1 VTLGALDDA
10 LTRSAATAPE
20 RTSLRAGDR
29 ELSYRRLEVAA
40 ATLASGL
47 ADLGVRRGDRV
58 AIALPNGIDA
68 AVAIYATLRAGAVIV
83 PLNPR
88 IKPAKLARILSDCS
102 AAMLVCEASLAETGR
117 DVLGALPHLR
127 VVIAGRETI
136 EDPPALHELTTS
148 GSRDTSGAI
157 ESDLAAIIYTSGS
170 SGAQKGVML
179 THRNMTFAT
188 ASITRYLEMTGDDR
202 VLSVLPLAFDYGLYQ
217 LFLAVEVGATLLLE
231 PNVGYPGRL
240 VRLMIEQEVT
250 GLPGVPTLFN
260 LLLTL
265 PGFADRDWPHVRFL
279 TNTGAALGRK
289 TIQRLRDCFQSA
301 RLYSMYGLTECKRV
315 SYLPPRE
322 LDARPDSVGIPIPG
336 TEAWIENAAGERV
349 GPGQVGELMVHGPH
363 VMQGYWND
371 PIRTRA
377 RLRAGRWPWTRT
389 LATGDLFSWDDD
401 GFLYFAG
408 RSDDLIKS
416 RGEKVYPREVE
427 DVLRS
432 APGVLEA
439 VVFGLD
445 DERLGQAVCAAVAS
459 EPGHLLD
466 VHELRRYCHA
476 NLEDHLVPL
485 QIDAYAELPRTA
497 NGKIDRDALISN
509 ARQAAASSALPDET
523 RTRPEHHS

>member
-1 VTLGALDDA
+1 MTLGALDVA
-10 LTRSAATAPE
+10 LSQSAGTAPQ
-20 RTSLRAGDR
+20 RTAVRRGDR
-29 ELSYRRLEVAA
+29 ELSYQQLEVAA
-40 ATLASGL
+40 ARVASGL
-47 ADLGVRRGDRV
+47 ADLGVQRGDRV

-68 AVAIYATLRAGAVIV
+68 AVAIYATLRASAVIV
-83 PLNPR
+83 PLNPS
-88 IKPAKLARILSDCS
+88 IKPAKLARIVSDCS
-102 AAMLVCEASLAETGR
+102 AAMLVCEASLAQIGR
-117 DVLGALPHLR
+117 DMFGALPHLR

-136 EDPPALHELTTS
+136 KNFPTLHDLMTS
-148 GSRDTSGAI
+148 GRRDTSSAI
-157 ESDLAAIIYTSGS
+157 ESDLAAVIYTSGS

-179 THRNMTFAT
+179 THRNMMFAT
-188 ASITRYLEMTGDDR
+188 ASITRYLEMTRDDR
-202 VLSVLPLAFDYGLYQ
+202 ILSVLPLSFDYGLYQ

-231 PNVGYPGRL
+231 PGVGYPGRL

-265 PGFADRDWPHVRFL
+265 PGFPDRDWPHMRFL
-279 TNTGAALGRK
+279 TNTGAALGRR
-289 TIQRLRDCFQSA
+289 TIQRLRDCFPGA

-315 SYLPPRE
+315 SYLPPEE
-322 LDARPDSVGIPIPG
+322 LVRRPDSVGIPIPG
-336 TEAWIENAAGERV
+336 TEAWIENEAGERI

-371 PIRTRA
+371 PISTRE
-377 RLRAGRWPWTRT
+377 RLRMGRWPWTRI
-389 LATGDLFSWDDD
+389 LATGDLFSCDKD

-445 DERLGQAVCAAVAS
+445 DERLGQAVCASVAP
-459 EPGHLLD
+459 EPGHVLD
-466 VHELRRYCHA
+466 SHDLRRLCHA
-476 NLEDHLVPL
+476 HLEDHLVPMR
-485 QIDAYAELPRTA
+485 IDVYPELPRTP
-497 NGKIDRDALISN
+497 NGKIDRDTLISR
-509 ARQAAASSALPDET
+509 ARRAAGAT
-523 RTRPEHHS
+523 RRPS